1 MIENP
6 RYCKKGA
13 KYPNKNEKR
22 YYWNSFEDEVVFFDG
37 KNKRDRIGLKF
48 SSYMDLM
55 NNVGAFNKL
64 VLRLNKQDAN
74 ITRLR
79 RRLENINGG
88 YGHLTHRNGLT
99 ANEWVIQSQEK
110 ELKKK
115 DEQISGWIEKYAE
128 NIVRIRDQQRIINEL
143 KEENE
148 KLQKENNDYEKQFRI
163 INEKLD
169 EYIKTADTYRIPIS
183 SLKYGD
189 ELGYFNGVYQYMK
202 KLKKDIGGIGYD

>member
-6 RYCKKGA
+6 MYCKKGA

-79 RRLENINGG
+79 RRLEQINGG

-128 NIVRIRDQQRIINEL
+128 NIVRIRDQQRMINEL

-148 KLQKENNDYEKQFRI
+148 KLQKKNNDYEKQFRI
-163 INEKLD
+163 INDKID

-189 ELGYFNGVYQYMK
+189 ELGYFNGVYQCMK
-202 KLKKDIGGIGYD
+202 ELKKDIGGIGYD